1 MMRRAFT
8 LMEILVSVMI
18 FSVVSLALIGVLRT
32 AVLLFRSGE
41 TGRAA
46 NDETLAALA
55 QLDDDL
61 KRMVPAADGGFLYTT
76 TKDYQGGNM
85 VLAFKIRNPVGGNI
99 GENGLGARL
108 IVAWWV
114 DNDGHLN
121 RNSANAADSQ
131 PTLLTESEVAENVY
145 KGTAKHVANGCLYFG
160 VDLSTDDHPR
170 SGLEWSTPLPAGRD
184 VFSTESDASVTPPR
198 PPDIF
203 PTALRITAVLTG
215 GSRNVTTGRV
225 VRAENGDDL
234 RITGVGQI
242 PVHAGAMARL
252 GNPSNTDVEWLT
264 YTSFSRGILACAS
277 GRKQRRT
284 DQISNVE
291 GLEITFA
298 PSYSLVRTLP
308 R

>member
-1 MMRRAFT
+1 MRRAFT

-32 AVLLFRSGE
+32 AVMLFRSGE

-76 TKDYQGGNM
+76 TKYYQGGNM

-131 PTLLTESEVAENVY
+131 PTLLTESQVAENVY

-160 VDLSTDDHPR
+160 IDLSTDADPR
-170 SGLEWSTPLPAGRD
+170 SDTEWSNHIPASGVD
-184 VFSTESDASVTPPR
+184 YSTESTDP
-198 PPDIF
+198 F
-203 PTALRITAVLTG
+203 PTAIRITAVLTG

-225 VRAENGDDL
+225 VRAENIYDL

-252 GNPSNTDVEWLT
+252 GNPGNPSNTDVEWLT
-264 YTSFSRGILACAS
+264 YTSFSRGILACGAS
-277 GRKQRRT
+277 GRAQRRT

>member
-1 MMRRAFT
+1 
-8 LMEILVSVMI
+8 
-18 FSVVSLALIGVLRT
+18 
-32 AVLLFRSGE
+32 
-41 TGRAA
+41 
-46 NDETLAALA
+46 
-55 QLDDDL
+55 
-61 KRMVPAADGGFLYTT
+61 
-76 TKDYQGGNM
+76 
-85 VLAFKIRNPVGGNI
+85 
-99 GENGLGARL
+99 
-108 IVAWWV
+108 
-114 DNDGHLN
+114 
-121 RNSANAADSQ
+121 
-131 PTLLTESEVAENVY
+131 
-145 KGTAKHVANGCLYFG
+145 
-160 VDLSTDDHPR
+160 
-170 SGLEWSTPLPAGRD
+170 
-184 VFSTESDASVTPPR
+184 
-198 PPDIF
+198 
-203 PTALRITAVLTG
+203 LTG